1 MQDHTECIN
10 SVTIAKQLQ
19 NFSVKKK
26 KPKRKLTNKLHEYY
40 TF

>member
-26 KPKRKLTNKLHEYY
+26 PQRKLTNKLHEYY